1 MEAWKWYLM
10 YRYRELQPIFE
21 YELFNEVKLAEQWLE
36 LDEVPNDIHD
46 KIKLLCREIIPVK
59 TKTVEIIENILE
71 YSIISSIQVQL
82 IVYTNFEISIS
93 SAVFTCFKKVLDGSL
108 FKTMTE
114 EYRVVWMAARKIQWC
129 WRRCISTPYYLIC
142 KRRLMREFGTG
153 I

>member
-1 MEAWKWYLM
+1 MEAYLL
-10 YRYRELQPIFE
+10 YRYRQVQPIFE
-21 YELFNEVKLAEQWLE
+21 YELFKESHLAEKWLE
-36 LDEVPNDIHD
+36 LDEVPFEIHH
-46 KIKLLCREIIPVK
+46 KIKLLCREIVPVK

-129 WRRCISTPYYLIC
+129 WRRCISNPYYFMC
-142 KRRLMREFGTG
+142 KRRLMREFNSST
-153 I
+153 